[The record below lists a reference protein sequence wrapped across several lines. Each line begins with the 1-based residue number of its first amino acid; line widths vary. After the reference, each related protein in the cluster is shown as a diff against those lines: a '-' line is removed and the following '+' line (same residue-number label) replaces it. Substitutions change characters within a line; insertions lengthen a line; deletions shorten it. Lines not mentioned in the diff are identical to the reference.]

1 MIESQLANTIVT
13 IAIAVIAVAVA
24 IQAISAVVAAIA
36 ASKMKAAVSEIQSQ
50 VKPIA
55 ERAMEVLDQTRTV
68 VASLQTRVEPLL
80 TDAAHVVAQAKG
92 VTEKANAIMARGQS
106 QAENL
111 DAALTDTVQRV
122 RLQLGNVEHTMDHVL
137 HGVRSTADQMN
148 SGILAPIRKANGL
161 VNGVAAAVGFLMQ
174 GRTTVSRA
182 THDDEM
188 FI

>member
-1 MIESQLANTIVT
+1 MIEPQLANTIVT

-24 IQAISAVVAAIA
+24 MQAVSAVVTAIA
-36 ASKMKAAVSEIQSQ
+36 SSKMKASIADIQSQ
-50 VKPIA
+50 VKPVA
-55 ERAMEVLDQTRTV
+55 ARAMEVLDQTRGAVT
-68 VASLQTRVEPLL
+68 SLHARLDPILN
-80 TDAAHVVAQAKG
+80 DAANVTAQAKT
-92 VTEKANAIMARGQS
+92 VMEKANAIMAKGQY

-111 DAALTDTVQRV
+111 DEALTETVDRV
-122 RLQLGNVEHTMDHVL
+122 RIQLGNVEDTVDHVL
-137 HGVRSTADQMN
+137 RGVRSTSDQMS